1 MAVNSNTKLRRRGI
15 LTSLKLSVHIKAPL
29 PPPTMTTPFPW
40 ASEPVVSRVG
50 GRDLFA
56 LNVALGSAVTRIL
69 PSLTSAL
76 KLWSADGAGASS
88 NKRSFSDYG
97 SRAGRVKDV
106 PISPVH
112 TLKHAVCATA

>member
-1 MAVNSNTKLRRRGI
+1 M
-15 LTSLKLSVHIKAPL
+15 
-29 PPPTMTTPFPW
+29 
-40 ASEPVVSRVG
+40 
-50 GRDLFA
+50 FA